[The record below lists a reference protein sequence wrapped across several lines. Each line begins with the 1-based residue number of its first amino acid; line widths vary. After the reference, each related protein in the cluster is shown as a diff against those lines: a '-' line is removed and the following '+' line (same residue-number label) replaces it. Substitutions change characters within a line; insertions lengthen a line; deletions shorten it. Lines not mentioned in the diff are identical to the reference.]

1 MVIKL
6 IFSFS
11 RRLTL
16 TFAIH
21 LGHLLKT
28 VKHGSNDPL
37 ILRIDILANVEFVA
51 TLELRL
57 DSSDEELKQIDRGQY
72 RSTIN
77 VLDRELTSLL
87 GRSARMERHLSASSE
102 SIWSAR
108 YFVFALSASH

>member
-28 VKHGSNDPL
+28 VKHSSNDPL
-37 ILRIDILANVEFVA
+37 VLRIDILANVEFVA

-57 DSSDEELKQIDRGQY
+57 DSSDEQLQQINESQY
-72 RSTIN
+72 RLMMS
-77 VLDRELTSLL
+77 VLDR
-87 GRSARMERHLSASSE
+87 G
-102 SIWSAR
+102 
-108 YFVFALSASH
+108 